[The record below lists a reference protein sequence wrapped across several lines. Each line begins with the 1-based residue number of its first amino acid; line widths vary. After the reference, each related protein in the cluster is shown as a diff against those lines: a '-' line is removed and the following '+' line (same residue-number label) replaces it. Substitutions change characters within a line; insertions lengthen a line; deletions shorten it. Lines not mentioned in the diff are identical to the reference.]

1 MEGIPIR
8 NARRGDVP
16 SLLLLWTA
24 MMAENAKIDPRLA
37 IHPHAREHMA
47 SSFGSWI
54 QDPERV
60 IVVAEE
66 DQRLV
71 VGYAAGRVSPGT
83 GWHTPQRIG
92 EISDCFVVPP
102 RRRQGLGRRMV
113 GRLCDML
120 YELNVDTVRLQ
131 VVAAN
136 AAALGFW
143 KATGWEVLEEILE
156 HHGDA

>member
-24 MMAENAKIDPRLA
+24 MMAENAKVDPRME

-47 SSFGSWI
+47 SQFGQWI
-54 QDPERV
+54 QDGDRV
-60 IVVAEE
+60 LVVAEE
-66 DQRLV
+66 HHRLV
-71 VGYAAGRVSPGT
+71 VGYAAGRVAQGT
-83 GWHTPQRIG
+83 GWHSPQRVG

-102 RRRQGLGRRMV
+102 RRRQGLARRMV

-136 AAALGFW
+136 EIALGFW
-143 KATGWEVLEEILE
+143 KATGWDVLEEILE
-156 HHGDA
+156 YHGPE